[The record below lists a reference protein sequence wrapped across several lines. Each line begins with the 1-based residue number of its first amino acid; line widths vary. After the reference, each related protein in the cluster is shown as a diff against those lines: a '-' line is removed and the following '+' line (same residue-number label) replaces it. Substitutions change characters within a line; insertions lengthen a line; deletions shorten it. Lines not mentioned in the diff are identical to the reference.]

1 MNKKQKI
8 QYLSTTISEF
18 LQANENLDF
27 GEIYTAVFESLMEA
41 ERKEFLKYDKGKRA
55 QKHQM
60 NIVDKRNRYYVRSFD
75 NFVEKLALR
84 VPRVRL
90 GNFKPLILEKLESN
104 DSKINK
110 LAFYLYVK
118 GLSTRD
124 INDVIEEMYGVEVSP
139 QWVSNITIAYEQK
152 RKQWQQREI
161 ESQYYVVFID
171 ALNLNI
177 RRDTVGKE
185 AIYIV
190 LGLRRDLR
198 REVLGLY
205 LIPQESAQGW
215 QEVLEHLKERGLKR
229 VVLFVS
235 DDLAGLGDRIK
246 AEFPDTVHQLCVVH
260 KERNVLIK
268 VRVKDKKQVAQ
279 DLKRVFDI
287 QNPNHNQEQA
297 RHRLKE
303 FIQKWEEIYPGI
315 NKHFEGKEQL
325 LSYLKLPFPIWAMV
339 YTTNWI
345 ERLNRSIRKVTKN
358 KGSFPNPDSALNLVY
373 MVIEEVEFK
382 IYSYQI
388 TSLLCIQDQ
397 LDDMLWQTNIPLDT

>member
-1 MNKKQKI
+1 MNKKQKV
-8 QYLSTTISEF
+8 QYLSNTISEF
-18 LQANENLDF
+18 LQADENLDF

-41 ERKEFLKYDKGKRA
+41 ERKEYLKYDRGKRIEKR
-55 QKHQM
+55 QNK
-60 NIVDKRNRYYVRSFD
+60 IVDKRNGYYIRSFD

-104 DSKINK
+104 DSRINK

-139 QWVSNITIAYEQK
+139 QWVSNITVEYEEK
-152 RKQWQQREI
+152 RKEWQEREI
-161 ESQYYVVFID
+161 ESEYYVIYID

-177 RRDTVGKE
+177 RRDRVEKE
-185 AIYIV
+185 SVYIV

-198 REVLGLY
+198 REVLGFY

-215 QEVLEHLKERGLKR
+215 EGVLRHLKDRGLER
-229 VVLFVS
+229 VLLFVS

-246 AEFPDTVHQLCVVH
+246 VEFPFSLHQLCVVH
-260 KERNVLIK
+260 KERNVLIR
-268 VRVKDKKQVAQ
+268 VRVKDKREVAG
-279 DLKRVFDI
+279 DLKRVFDS
-287 QNPNHNQEQA
+287 QNPNHNQEEA
-297 RHRLKE
+297 ESRLNG
-303 FIQKWEEIYPGI
+303 FIQKWERIYPGI
-315 NKHFEGKEQL
+315 GRHFEGREEL
-325 LSYLKLPFPIWAMV
+325 FSYLKLPFPIWAMV

-382 IYSYQI
+382 VYSHQI
-388 TSLLCIQDQ
+388 TSLLCIQDE
-397 LDDMLWQTNIPLDT
+397 LNDMLWQTTNPLDT

>member
-1 MNKKQKI
+1 MNKRQKI
-8 QYLSTTISEF
+8 QYLSNTISEF

-41 ERKEFLKYDKGKRA
+41 ERKEFLNYDRGKRTEK
-55 QKHQM
+55 QYK
-60 NIVDKRNRYYVRSFD
+60 NIVDKRNGYYIRSFD
-75 NFVEKLALR
+75 NFIEKLALR

-90 GNFKPLILEKLESN
+90 GNFRPLILEKLESN
-104 DSKINK
+104 DSRINK

-139 QWVSNITIAYEQK
+139 QWVSHVTAAYEQK
-152 RKQWQQREI
+152 RKQWQEREI
-161 ESQYYVVFID
+161 ESEYYVIFID

-177 RRDTVGKE
+177 RRNSVAKE
-185 AIYIV
+185 AVYIV
-190 LGLRRDLR
+190 LGLRQDLR
-198 REVLGLY
+198 REVLGIY
-205 LIPQESAQGW
+205 LIPQESSQGW
-215 QEVLEHLKERGLKR
+215 QEVLRHLKDRGLER
-229 VVLFVS
+229 VLLFVS
-235 DDLAGLGDRIK
+235 DDLPGLGDRIK
-246 AEFPDTVHQLCVVH
+246 TEFPCSLHQSCVVH

-287 QNPNHNQEQA
+287 QNPNHNGEEAKQ
-297 RHRLKE
+297 RLNE
-303 FIQKWEEIYPGI
+303 FIEKWEKIYPGI
-315 NKHFEGKEQL
+315 SKHFEGKEQL
-325 LSYLKLPFPIWAMV
+325 FSYLKLPFPIWTMV

-345 ERLNRSIRKVTKN
+345 ERLNRSIKKVTKN

-382 IYSYQI
+382 VYSYPI

-397 LDDMLWQTNIPLDT
+397 LDDMLLQTNNSLDT